1 LKIGQAQR
9 AAILYCQGIT
19 ADSGGVSSE
28 RQFVNNGILL
38 ALLAYAVY
46 SWSDASIKA
55 LGGGLPVFEI
65 GFFVMLVCSI
75 CIVLTTPREESWL
88 HFWRMKR
95 PWAVQARAISGAT
108 ASMLSVVAFTTIPLA
123 EVYALV
129 FLAPLFVTLLSL
141 FVLKEHVG
149 PWRWFAVVAG
159 FAGVLLVV
167 QPGFR
172 ELEVGHFAALVIAL
186 LAAISV
192 ILMRSLSAHETRTTM
207 LGFLMLY
214 AVVFNGIAMLVAGS
228 FAVPTL
234 GQAAI
239 LLTAGVFA
247 AAGNVC
253 LLAAT
258 RFAPANQLAQTHYS
272 QIVWAVIIGALV
284 FNEQPDAM
292 SVTGL
297 AIIAGSGLLT
307 VAREKIRL
315 GTVRWNPFGRN
326 RL

>member
-1 LKIGQAQR
+1 M
-9 AAILYCQGIT
+9 
-19 ADSGGVSSE
+19 
-28 RQFVNNGILL
+28 NNGILL

-46 SWSDASIKA
+46 SWSDASMKA

-65 GFFVMLVCSI
+65 GFFSMLVCSV
-75 CIVLTTPREESWL
+75 CIVLTTPRDESWR

-108 ASMLSVVAFTTIPLA
+108 ASMLSVLAFTTIPLA

-129 FLAPLFVTLLSL
+129 FLAPLFVTILSL

-172 ELEVGHFAALVIAL
+172 ELEIGHFAALVIAL

-207 LGFLMLY
+207 LGFLMIY
-214 AVVFNGIAMLVAGS
+214 AVAFNGIAMFIAGD
-228 FAVPTL
+228 FVMPTL
-234 GQAAI
+234 RQSVI
-239 LLTAGVFA
+239 LLMAGVFA

-258 RFAPANQLAQTHYS
+258 RFAPANQLAPTHYS

-284 FNEQPDAM
+284 FDENPDAIAI
-292 SVTGL
+292 VGL

-315 GTVRWNPFGRN
+315 GQVRWNPFGRN

>member
-1 LKIGQAQR
+1 
-9 AAILYCQGIT
+9 
-19 ADSGGVSSE
+19 
-28 RQFVNNGILL
+28 
-38 ALLAYAVY
+38 
-46 SWSDASIKA
+46 
-55 LGGGLPVFEI
+55 
-65 GFFVMLVCSI
+65 
-75 CIVLTTPREESWL
+75 
-88 HFWRMKR
+88 
-95 PWAVQARAISGAT
+95 
-108 ASMLSVVAFTTIPLA
+108 MLSVVAFTTIPLA

-172 ELEVGHFAALVIAL
+172 ELEFGHVAALFIAL

-192 ILMRSLSAHETRTTM
+192 ILMRSLSAHETRTSM

-214 AVVFNGIAMLVAGS
+214 AVVFNGIAMLFAGS
-228 FAVPTL
+228 LAVPTF
-234 GQAAI
+234 GQAAV
-239 LLTAGVFA
+239 LVMAGVFA
-247 AAGNVC
+247 AAGNIC
-253 LLAAT
+253 LLTAT
-258 RFAPANQLAQTHYS
+258 RFAPANQLAPTHYS
-272 QIVWAVIIGALV
+272 QILWAVIIGALV
-284 FNEQPDAM
+284 FDELPDAF
-292 SVTGL
+292 TIIGL

-307 VAREKIRL
+307 IAREKIRL